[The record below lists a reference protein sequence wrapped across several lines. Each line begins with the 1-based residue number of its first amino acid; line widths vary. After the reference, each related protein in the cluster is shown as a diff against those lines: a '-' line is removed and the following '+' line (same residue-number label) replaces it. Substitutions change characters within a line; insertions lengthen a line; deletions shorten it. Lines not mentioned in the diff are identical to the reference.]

1 MRRNRKWLI
10 VFVVSS
16 LLAASCSSLPGLRVL
31 SGEDNAD
38 VEADSIAQ
46 NLDLVMANKSGDVN
60 VSMLAAADR
69 LEAAA
74 GNVDVVEM
82 REDLQKDSFIIYM
95 MLRPAGDPSSD
106 NLQQVVDYY
115 NSLRRAVELTWQ
127 SVMRESERSGLL
139 RIEVL
144 SPQVI
149 STLDNGLSSIG
160 FTQLVVEIER
170 QKAINYLARPHTL
183 DDFIALIVDG
193 TMFFDSP
200 SDGPSLYTGEPNHP
214 LFMLG
219 SG

>member
-1 MRRNRKWLI
+1 MKHNRKWI
-10 VFVVSS
+10 VLFLVA

-31 SGEDNAD
+31 SGEAGPEA
-38 VEADSIAQ
+38 EADSIAQ

-60 VSMLAAADR
+60 ASMLAAADR

-82 REDLQKDSFIIYM
+82 REDLQNDSFIIYM
-95 MLRPAGDPSSD
+95 MVRPSGDPTSD
-106 NLQQVVDYY
+106 NLQQVIDYY

-127 SVMRESERSGLL
+127 AVMRESERSGLL
-139 RIEVL
+139 RIEIL

-149 STLDNGLSSIG
+149 STLDNGLSAIG
-160 FTQLVVEIER
+160 FTQLVVEIDR
-170 QKAINYLARPHTL
+170 QEAIGYLARPHTL
-183 DDFIALIVDG
+183 DDFIQLIVDG

-200 SDGPSLYTGEPNHP
+200 ADGPSLYTGEPNHP

-219 SG
+219 GS